1 MSIEILLT
9 YSLLSFF
16 YVLSPGPAVFLA
28 IANGMNTNLKV
39 VMISSFANILGLFIL
54 SSISI
59 LGLGALLLSSA
70 LLFTIVKVIGA
81 LYLIY
86 LGIKQIAISRNFHM
100 NATKKRATPKPLN
113 AYFLESFLLAVTNP
127 KPILFFV
134 AFFPQ
139 FLNVEHSIFGQ
150 FLILTSIFM
159 TLSFFIL
166 MGYGCVAGSFKR
178 VFNKPKFMQ
187 WFHRITGGLFIV
199 MGGSLLK
206 LKNS

>member
-134 AFFPQ
+134 AFFPT
-139 FLNVEHSIFGQ
+139 IFKCRA
-150 FLILTSIFM
+150 FNFWAIFNIDQYFYD
-159 TLSFFIL
+159 TIFFH
-166 MGYGCVAGSFKR
+166 
-178 VFNKPKFMQ
+178 FN
-187 WFHRITGGLFIV
+187 GLWLRCGFV
-199 MGGSLLK
+199 
-206 LKNS
+206 